1 MRHAGATIP
10 SREIVGREHT
20 LTPQKRPRLYMFN
33 MTCIEYT
40 LYAAARA
47 ACAGSVPCAMQR
59 TPKQQPS
66 NQGLP
71 LDFLPG
77 PRVPRPW
84 ASIART
90 FPARSTHSEKH
101 MFGAPHP

>member
-66 NQGLP
+66 NQVSHSTFSQDPGSHVPASRKGL
-71 LDFLPG
+71 LG
-77 PRVPRPW
+77 
-84 ASIART
+84 
-90 FPARSTHSEKH
+90 
-101 MFGAPHP
+101 